1 MFPWGITIAPAT
13 NIIVNL
19 IFSKIKVKNPSIKVS
34 FVFLTNCEEHLLK
47 TGAQTF
53 FRLFISHFEFLCGLP
68 LYYLSPTSVPRSTFC
83 NIRTKELRF
92 QTNWVLCGRGGRGRG
107 VITRSLVLSTELGK

>member
-1 MFPWGITIAPAT
+1 MFPWGITIASAT

-19 IFSKIKVKNPSIKVS
+19 IFSKIKVKNTSIKVS

-68 LYYLSPTSVPRSTFC
+68 LYCLSPTSVPRSTFC

-92 QTNWVLCGRGGRGRG
+92 QTNWGAVWEGGRGRG

>member
-1 MFPWGITIAPAT
+1 MFPWVITIAPAT

-19 IFSKIKVKNPSIKVS
+19 IFSKIKVKNPLIKVS

-92 QTNWVLCGRGGRGRG
+92 QTNWGAVWEGGGG
-107 VITRSLVLSTELGK
+107 GGELLQDHWFYQLS